1 MAEVAA
7 VQPATVSMAHA
18 PSGAS
23 PSNKPA
29 THDGEFAS
37 LLDRG
42 TGTASGARADA
53 SGARTGV
60 PPPPA
65 GSQQGQAQE
74 PAANGTTPEP
84 QNAASLIRKY
94 SVLTGAGLIPSSGDV
109 QNPDAPSQLGNAAG
123 ASRTGRKSG
132 SADQTDA
139 SSLAGAQA
147 QLFAALQLAASTG
160 QGSAQGGASGN
171 PAGAGSANG
180 AAAPGAS
187 QAVLLAQAGTNTAG
201 SALPG
206 LRPPLPAQSGG
217 AQTGQAVSAP
227 TGPLSP
233 SAASSTGSVTVLGV
247 QTHLP
252 PEALPASQLAQN
264 PAGQVER
271 SNQDQAS
278 SSSSDEPA
286 AAIIR
291 ATGTGA
297 AAISNATQAPGRG
310 GSAGGGS
317 PGGSGSG
324 RQQAP
329 LAQALADSQAV
340 SGAAVSQG
348 LGLSQASPSQQI
360 FQAIQSEMPAS
371 AASQIAA
378 QASLPGTY
386 QPVKN
391 LTIALDPPGLGSVA
405 VELSYKGGELGVKVE
420 ASQAGT
426 AQLLQRDGGALAQ
439 LLQTAGFTVANVS
452 VHAAASPA
460 TPDAAAQQP
469 GGGQQFS
476 GAFTSSGGGG
486 GAQPGAG
493 QNQSQPRSQGE
504 PSGLGGSQK
513 ESGYGRPET
522 NAGGQSLYV

>member
-1 MAEVAA
+1 
-7 VQPATVSMAHA
+7 
-18 PSGAS
+18 
-23 PSNKPA
+23 
-29 THDGEFAS
+29 
-37 LLDRG
+37 
-42 TGTASGARADA
+42 
-53 SGARTGV
+53 
-60 PPPPA
+60 
-65 GSQQGQAQE
+65 
-74 PAANGTTPEP
+74 
-84 QNAASLIRKY
+84 
-94 SVLTGAGLIPSSGDV
+94 
-109 QNPDAPSQLGNAAG
+109 
-123 ASRTGRKSG
+123 
-132 SADQTDA
+132 
-139 SSLAGAQA
+139 
-147 QLFAALQLAASTG
+147 
-160 QGSAQGGASGN
+160 
-171 PAGAGSANG
+171 
-180 AAAPGAS
+180 
-187 QAVLLAQAGTNTAG
+187 
-201 SALPG
+201 
-206 LRPPLPAQSGG
+206 
-217 AQTGQAVSAP
+217 
-227 TGPLSP
+227 
-233 SAASSTGSVTVLGV
+233 V

-278 SSSSDEPA
+278 SSSSDQSA

-297 AAISNATQAPGRG
+297 AAISNAAQAAARG
-310 GSAGGGS
+310 GSTGGGS

-324 RQQAP
+324 QQQAP
-329 LAQALADSQAV
+329 LAQAIADSQAV

-348 LGLSQASPSQQI
+348 LGLSQTSPSQQI

-420 ASQAGT
+420 ASQADT

-452 VHAAASPA
+452 VHTAASPA
-460 TPDAAAQQP
+460 TPDAAAQQS

-493 QNQSQPRSQGE
+493 QNQSQPHSQGE

-513 ESGYGRPET
+513 ESGYGRSET